1 MIDVF
6 HAIAACDGLI
16 RYWDV
21 AKHPEGGVLVRLTSA
36 SRQATEQAAVAV
48 AHMIAERVQPDGYD
62 VRTVSAVART
72 HGETDGDTD
81 GGWHGFVEVVIA

>member
-16 RYWDV
+16 HYWDV
-21 AKHPEGGVLVRLTSA
+21 AKRAEGGVLVRLSSA

-72 HGETDGDTD
+72 DGDTD